1 MQAYDVE
8 TDDGLSLKVQKW
20 NDMQAP
26 TRSLIIIHGL
36 GEHQGRYQHVAAHFV
51 KDGFQVYSYDQRGH
65 GKSEGKLGHSPG
77 ITSNIRDLERV
88 IESIPH
94 ENLFIYGHSFGGN
107 VLANF
112 LIRKDCAS
120 LRATI
125 LTGSWLRLF
134 KEPSKFE
141 VTLATVM
148 NKIYPKYT
156 QDNQVIPKTLSNIE
170 KVAEDYVNDP
180 LVHKQIT
187 AGLFKSFH
195 ASGLYAIE
203 NASYIS
209 TPTLVIHGADDI
221 ITHPTGSKQLAERIG
236 ELATLRIYENTQHE
250 LHNDHIVN
258 EMLSDISKWLAE
270 IKVNQ

>member
-1 MQAYDVE
+1 MQAYDVK

-20 NDMQAP
+20 NEVKAP

-36 GEHQGRYQHVAAHFV
+36 GEHQDRYQHVAEHFV
-51 KDGFQVYSYDQRGH
+51 ADGFQVYSYDQRGH
-65 GKSEGKLGHSPG
+65 GKSEGKRGHSPG
-77 ITSNIRDLERV
+77 ITSNIRDLELV

-120 LRATI
+120 LRASV

-134 KEPSKFE
+134 KEPSKFD
-141 VTLATVM
+141 VTLASIM
-148 NKIYPKYT
+148 NKIYPKFS
-156 QDNQVIPKTLSNIE
+156 QNNQLDPKTLSNIE

-180 LVHKQIT
+180 LVHDQIT

-203 NASYIS
+203 NASNIS

-221 ITHPTGSKQLAERIG
+221 ITHPKGSEQLAERIG
-236 ELATLRIYENTQHE
+236 ELATLRIYEKTQHE
-250 LHNDHIVN
+250 LHNDHVATD
-258 EMLSDISKWLAE
+258 MLSEISEWLAK
-270 IKVNQ
+270 IKSQE

>member
-1 MQAYDVE
+1 
-8 TDDGLSLKVQKW
+8 
-20 NDMQAP
+20 
-26 TRSLIIIHGL
+26 
-36 GEHQGRYQHVAAHFV
+36 
-51 KDGFQVYSYDQRGH
+51 
-65 GKSEGKLGHSPG
+65 
-77 ITSNIRDLERV
+77 
-88 IESIPH
+88 
-94 ENLFIYGHSFGGN
+94 
-107 VLANF
+107 
-112 LIRKDCAS
+112 
-120 LRATI
+120 

-134 KEPSKFE
+134 KEPSKFD
-141 VTLATVM
+141 VALATVM
-148 NKIYPKYT
+148 NKVYPKYT
-156 QDNQVIPKTLSNIE
+156 QDNQVKPKTLSNIE

-203 NASYIS
+203 NASNIS

-221 ITHPTGSKQLAERIG
+221 ITHPNGSKQLAERIG

-258 EMLSDISKWLAE
+258 EMLSDISQWFAE